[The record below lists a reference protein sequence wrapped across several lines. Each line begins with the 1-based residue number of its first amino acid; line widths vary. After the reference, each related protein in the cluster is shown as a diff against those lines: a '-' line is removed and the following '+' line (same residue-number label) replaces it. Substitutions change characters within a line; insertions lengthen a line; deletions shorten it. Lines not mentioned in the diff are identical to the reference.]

1 MQQRLT
7 FCLLAILCWSCN
19 TRRQADLIIHH
30 AVIYT
35 VNEQF
40 SQAQAIAVKDGKII
54 ALGTDRE
61 ILDQYTAA
69 DIRDAGGHF
78 IYPGFIDA
86 HTHFLG
92 YSIGLQQVELVGTK
106 SWGEVIQRVQAFT
119 AANRHAQTTDWILG
133 RGWDQNDWE
142 DKTFPDKAR
151 LDSLFPN
158 TPVLLG
164 RVDGHAAIANQAA
177 LNAAGIK
184 AGQTLTGGVIEVKNG
199 RLTGILI
206 DNAVRLVQGKVP
218 PPSASILQ
226 KALQRGAANCFAAGL
241 TMVAD
246 CGLMKEDVLFIDS
259 LQQQQQLKMR
269 IYVLLSDSSVNY
281 DYYLPKG
288 PYRTDRLHVGGFKCY
303 ADGALGSRGACLL
316 QDYTDKPG
324 WKGFLLRD
332 SSYFAA
338 RAAQLINTKF
348 QLCTHAIGDSTNR
361 EILRIYA
368 SVLKGK
374 NDRRWRIE
382 HAQVVNPADMHL
394 FGQYSIIPS
403 VQPTHATSD
412 MYWAGARLGPE
423 RIKHAYPYQ
432 ELLKQ
437 NGWLPLGTDFPVE
450 DINPLKTFLAAV
462 ARTDTSGYPTG
473 GFQPENALS
482 RKEALQGMTIWA
494 AKGCLE
500 EDSRG
505 SLEPGKLADLVI
517 LDQDLLQVPMQQ
529 LMKTRVLSTYSG
541 GEQVYKAAG
550 IK

>member
-1 MQQRLT
+1 MKHIS
-7 FCLLAILCWSCN
+7 FCLLVFLCCSCD
-19 TRRQADLIIHH
+19 TRKQADLIIHH

-35 VNEQF
+35 VDEQF
-40 SQAQAIAVKDGKII
+40 SQAQAIAVKDGKIV
-54 ALGTDRE
+54 AVGSNKA
-61 ILDQYTAA
+61 ILDEYTAPNVQ
-69 DIRDAGGHF
+69 DAEGHF

-86 HTHFLG
+86 HTHFVG
-92 YSIGLQQVELVGTK
+92 YGLGLQQVELVGTA
-106 SWGEVIQRVQAFT
+106 SWDEVITRVQAFVDANHRSR
-119 AANRHAQTTDWILG
+119 AASDWILG

-142 DKTFPDKAR
+142 EKSFPDKAR

-206 DNAVRLVQGKVP
+206 DNAVRLVQGKAP
-218 PPSASILQ
+218 HTSAEYLRN
-226 KALQRGAANCFAAGL
+226 ALQGAAANCFAAGL
-241 TMVAD
+241 TTVAD
-246 CGLMKEDVLFIDS
+246 CGLMKDEVLFIDS

-281 DYYLPKG
+281 NYFLPKG
-288 PYRTDRLHVGGFKCY
+288 PYRTERLHVGGFKCY

-316 QDYTDKPG
+316 QDYADRPG

-332 SSYFAA
+332 SAYFAA
-338 RAAQLINTKF
+338 RARQLINTKF

-368 SVLKGK
+368 SVLKSK
-374 NDRRWRIE
+374 NDRRRRIE
-382 HAQVVNPADMHL
+382 HAQIVNPADIAT

-423 RIKHAYPYQ
+423 RIKHAYAYQ
-432 ELLKQ
+432 QLLKQ

-462 ARTDTSGYPTG
+462 ARTDTGGYPAG
-473 GFQPENALS
+473 GFQPENALT

-494 AKGCLE
+494 AKACLE
-500 EDSRG
+500 EGSRG
-505 SLEPGKLADLVI
+505 SLEPGKAADLVI
-517 LDQDLLQVPMQQ
+517 LDQDLMQVPLHQV
-529 LMKTRVLSTYSG
+529 MKTRVLATFSG
-541 GEQVYKAAG
+541 GEQVYKAG
-550 IK
+550 GTK

>member
-1 MQQRLT
+1 MQRLT

-19 TRRQADLIIHH
+19 ARKQADLVIHH

-40 SQAQAIAVKDGKII
+40 NKAQALALKDGKII
-54 ALGTDRE
+54 AVGTDAE
-61 ILDQYTAA
+61 ILDQYTAPH
-69 DIRDAGGHF
+69 IQDAGGHF

-86 HTHFLG
+86 HTHFLR
-92 YSIGLQQVELVGTK
+92 YGLGLLQVNLVGSK
-106 SWGEVIQRVQAFT
+106 SWDDVIQRVRSFVTANSQLQA
-119 AANRHAQTTDWILG
+119 TDWILG
-133 RGWDQNDWE
+133 HGWDQNDWQ
-142 DKTFPDKAR
+142 DQAFPDKAR
-151 LDSLFPN
+151 LDSLFPK
-158 TPVLLG
+158 TPVILG

-177 LNAAGIK
+177 LDAAGIK

-206 DNAVRLVQGKVP
+206 DNAVQLVDNKVP
-218 PPSASILQ
+218 PPSNALLQ
-226 KALQRGAANCFAAGL
+226 KALQEAAFNCFAAGL
-241 TMVAD
+241 TTVAD
-246 CGLMKEDVLFIDS
+246 CGLMKDEVLFIDS
-259 LQQQQQLKMR
+259 LQQQQLLKMR

-281 DYYLPKG
+281 DHFLPKG
-288 PYRTDRLHVGGFKCY
+288 PYRTARLHVGGFKCY

-316 QDYTDKPG
+316 QDYSDKPG

-332 SSYFAA
+332 SSYFVA

-382 HAQVVNPADMHL
+382 HAQVVNPADMGM

-412 MYWAGARLGPE
+412 MYWAATRLGPE

-462 ARTDTSGYPTG
+462 ARTDTSGYPAG

-482 RKEALQGMTIWA
+482 REDALRGMTIWA

-500 EDSRG
+500 EESRG

-517 LDQDLLQVPMQQ
+517 LDQDLLQVPLQQ
-529 LMKTRVLSTYSG
+529 VMKTRVLATFSG
-541 GEQVYKAAG
+541 GEQVYASQR
-550 IK
+550 

>member
-1 MQQRLT
+1 MQRLT

-19 TRRQADLIIHH
+19 ARKQADLVIHH

-40 SQAQAIAVKDGKII
+40 NKAQALAVKDGKII
-54 ALGTDRE
+54 AVGTDAE
-61 ILDQYTAA
+61 ILDQYTAPH
-69 DIRDAGGHF
+69 IQDAGGHF

-86 HTHFLG
+86 HTHFLR
-92 YSIGLQQVELVGTK
+92 YGLGLLQVNLVGSK
-106 SWGEVIQRVQAFT
+106 SWDDVIQRVRSFVTANSQLQA
-119 AANRHAQTTDWILG
+119 TDWILG
-133 RGWDQNDWE
+133 HGWDQNDWQ
-142 DKTFPDKAR
+142 DQAFPDKAR
-151 LDSLFPN
+151 LDSLFPK
-158 TPVLLG
+158 TPVILG

-177 LNAAGIK
+177 LDAAGIK

-206 DNAVRLVQGKVP
+206 DNAVRLVDNKVP
-218 PPSASILQ
+218 PPSNALLQ
-226 KALQRGAANCFAAGL
+226 KALQEAAFNCFAAGL
-241 TMVAD
+241 TTVAD
-246 CGLMKEDVLFIDS
+246 CGLMKDEVLFIDS
-259 LQQQQQLKMR
+259 LQQQQLLKMR

-281 DYYLPKG
+281 DHFLPKG
-288 PYRTDRLHVGGFKCY
+288 PYRTARLHVGGFKCY

-316 QDYTDKPG
+316 QDYSDKPG

-382 HAQVVNPADMHL
+382 HAQVVNPADMGM

-412 MYWAGARLGPE
+412 MYWAATRLGPE

-462 ARTDTSGYPTG
+462 ARTDTSGYPAG

-482 RKEALQGMTIWA
+482 REDALRGMTIWA

-500 EDSRG
+500 EESRG

-517 LDQDLLQVPMQQ
+517 LDQDLLQVPLQQ
-529 LMKTRVLSTYSG
+529 VMKTRVLATFSG
-541 GEQVYKAAG
+541 GEQVYASQR
-550 IK
+550 

>member
-1 MQQRLT
+1 MKHLT
-7 FCLLAILCWSCN
+7 FCLLAFLCWSCN
-19 TRRQADLIIHH
+19 TRQQADLIIHH

-35 VNEQF
+35 VDEQF
-40 SQAQAIAVKDGKII
+40 GQAQALAVKDGKIV
-54 ALGTDRE
+54 ALGSDKE
-61 ILDQYTAA
+61 ILDQYTAP
-69 DIRDAGGHF
+69 RMEDAGGHF

-86 HTHFLG
+86 HTHFVG
-92 YSIGLQQVELVGTK
+92 YGLGLQQVNLVGTQ
-106 SWGEVIQRVQAFT
+106 SWQEAVDRVKAFA
-119 AANRHAQTTDWILG
+119 AANSHLQTSDWILG
-133 RGWDQNDWE
+133 RGWDQNDWQ
-142 DKTFPDKAR
+142 DKSFPDKTK

-158 TPVLLG
+158 TPVILG

-177 LNAAGIK
+177 LDAAGIK

-218 PPSASILQ
+218 HPSAAFLQ
-226 KALQRGAANCFAAGL
+226 KALQAAAANCFAAGL

-246 CGLMKEDVLFIDS
+246 CGLMKDEVLFIDS

-269 IYVLLSDSSVNY
+269 IYVLLSDSAVNY
-281 DYYLPKG
+281 DYFLPKG

-316 QDYTDKPG
+316 HDYTDKPG
-324 WKGFLLRD
+324 WQGFLLRD

-368 SVLKGK
+368 SVLKGR

-382 HAQVVNPADMHL
+382 HAQVVNPADMKL
-394 FGQYSIIPS
+394 FGQYSIVPS

-412 MYWAGARLGPE
+412 MYWAEARLGPE

-462 ARTDTSGYPTG
+462 ARTDTAGYPAG
-473 GFQPENALS
+473 GFQPGNALT

-500 EDSRG
+500 EGNRG

-517 LDQDLLQVPMQQ
+517 LDQDLMQVPMQQ
-529 LMKTRVLSTYSG
+529 LMKTRVLATFSG
-541 GEQVYKAAG
+541 GEEVYKAADT
-550 IK
+550 K

>member
-1 MQQRLT
+1 
-7 FCLLAILCWSCN
+7 
-19 TRRQADLIIHH
+19 
-30 AVIYT
+30 
-35 VNEQF
+35 
-40 SQAQAIAVKDGKII
+40 VKDGKII
-54 ALGTDRE
+54 ALGTDQE
-61 ILDQYTAA
+61 ILDQYTAP
-69 DIRDAGGHF
+69 DIQDAGGHF

-86 HTHFLG
+86 HTHFVG
-92 YSIGLQQVELVGTK
+92 YSIGLQQVNLVGTQ
-106 SWGEVIQRVQAFT
+106 SWDEVIQRVRSFSM
-119 AANRHAQTTDWILG
+119 ANPQQQTTDWILG

-142 DKTFPDKAR
+142 DKTFPDKAK

-158 TPVLLG
+158 TPVLLE
-164 RVDGHAAIANQAA
+164 RVDGHASIANQAA
-177 LNAAGIK
+177 LDAAGIK
-184 AGQTLTGGVIEVKNG
+184 AGQTLTGGVIEVKNN
-199 RLTGILI
+199 RLSGILI
-206 DNAVRLVQGKVP
+206 DNAVRLVEGKVP
-218 PPSASILQ
+218 HPSASFLQ
-226 KALQRGAANCFAAGL
+226 KALQSGAANCFAAGL

-246 CGLMKEDVLFIDS
+246 CGLMKDDVLFIDS

-281 DYYLPKG
+281 DYFLPKG

-348 QLCTHAIGDSTNR
+348 QLCTHAIGDSSNR

-382 HAQVVNPADMHL
+382 HAQVVNPADMNM

-412 MYWAGARLGPE
+412 MYWAGTRLGPE

-462 ARTDTSGYPTG
+462 ARTDTSGYPAG
-473 GFQPENALS
+473 GFQPENALT

-500 EDSRG
+500 EESRG

-517 LDQDLLQVPMQQ
+517 LDQDLLKVPMQQ
-529 LMKTRVLSTYSG
+529 LMKTRVLATYSG
-541 GEQVYKAAG
+541 GEPVYKAADT
-550 IK
+550 K